1 MDGEFPQVGQEE
13 QWAYRLLCEYAEVR
27 KQLRVLHKEY
37 TERIDRGEES
47 LRGEREWV
55 GSMLNELTE
64 VIPMIA
70 AHCSADRLS
79 PEERRRV
86 ERLRRLAHGKKAKT
100 RPWDPDWFRA
110 VPDSRNWEEELIDR
124 LDGRNADTD
133 ETLYTLDFGLSPRQR
148 QVVEALSA
156 GCSYGQVARESGLRK
171 GTVSRHL
178 QLARRKC
185 RGKMTAQLAWK
196 FE

>member
-13 QWAYRLLCEYAEVR
+13 QWAYRLLREYTDVR
-27 KQLRVLHKEY
+27 KKLRVIHREY

-86 ERLRRLAHGKKAKT
+86 ERLRRLALGKKAKP

-110 VPDSRNWEEELIDR
+110 VPGSGDFVDELVER
-124 LDGRNADTD
+124 LDGGGGDT
-133 ETLYTLDFGLSPRQR
+133 EEVQLAYDFGLSRRQR
-148 QVVEALSA
+148 EVLDAVTA
-156 GCSYGQVARESGLRK
+156 GGSYGQVARESGLKK

-178 QLARRKC
+178 RLARKKC
-185 RGKMTAQLAWK
+185 REQKGVQLMWK
-196 FE
+196 FD